1 MSPRPESGLSSG
13 RFEVHVARGAEVE
26 SRHLVHGVVRRA
38 DDTTDTVLGD
48 PDASA
53 FWRSA
58 VKPFQALPV
67 LEDGAARAFGF
78 DSEAIAVACASHGGR
93 AEHLERVGAM
103 LESIG
108 APEAALR
115 CGPQVPYDDHA
126 AAALVRAGER
136 PRRIHNN
143 CSGKHAAM
151 LALAAHHDWDADG
164 YWRYEH
170 PVQRRIRSGLAAWIT
185 ADPEDLSWATDGC
198 GLPTPYLRLA
208 DMALSYARLVT
219 AAAEGEE
226 APAAVVNAMTRHPEL
241 TSSPGREPLE
251 IMRASSGRLL
261 AKEGAEGVLCV
272 AAVDGD
278 WGLALKVTDGGRRA
292 VGPAAVAVLSS
303 LDLLTGQERQALAS
317 LATVSLEGTTGERVG
332 ELRAVLEAPGDAAE

>member
-1 MSPRPESGLSSG
+1 M
-13 RFEVHVARGAEVE
+13 HVARGAEVE
-26 SRHLVHGVVRRA
+26 SRHLVHAVVRRA
-38 DDTTDTVLGD
+38 DGTTAAVLGD

-78 DSEAIAVACASHGGR
+78 GSEAIAVACASHGGR

-108 APEAALR
+108 ARDTALR
-115 CGPQVPYDDHA
+115 CGPQAPYDDHA

-151 LALAAHHDWDADG
+151 LALAAHHGWESDG

-170 PVQRRIRSGLAAWIT
+170 PVQQRIRSGLAAWISV
-185 ADPEDLSWATDGC
+185 DPDGLTWATDGC

-208 DMALSYARLVT
+208 DMALSYARLVS
-219 AAAEGEE
+219 AAAEGDE
-226 APAAVVNAMTRHPEL
+226 APAAVVSAMTRHPEL
-241 TSSPGREPLE
+241 TSSPGREPLD
-251 IMRASSGRLL
+251 IMQASSGRLL

-292 VGPAAVAVLSS
+292 VGPAAVAALSRF
-303 LDLLTGQERQALAS
+303 DLLTGEERRALAS
-317 LATVSLEGTTGERVG
+317 LATVSLDGTTGERVG
-332 ELRAVLEAPGDAAE
+332 ELRAVFGAPRDATE